1 MHTVVAK
8 EFAHRASGIRGD
20 VLQRRGLGRSRRHD
34 DGVFE
39 RAVILQCLDDL
50 GDGRAFLADRD
61 VNAIELDLFVG
72 AAAVLLL
79 VEDGVHRGCGLAG
92 LTIADDQLA
101 LPAPDR
107 HQRVDGLEP
116 GLHRLMHRTARH
128 DPGRLDVH
136 ARPGNVGQRALAVD
150 RFAERID
157 DAPEEAASDRHID
170 DCVGAFDGVAFADV
184 AVVAK
189 HDDPDIVAFE
199 IEGQALLAIRKL
211 DQLARLNLVEAVD
224 AGDAVADRQYLTDLR
239 DVRLGAEIGDLLFE
253 DRRNLRRANFHK
265 NPFRIRP
272 GTTPEVPSPPR
283 KRGSRACPWLEQG
296 AGGARAS
303 RFWIPAFA
311 GMTN

>member
-1 MHTVVAK
+1 MHAVVAK
-8 EFAHRASGIRGD
+8 EFAHRTSGIRGD
-20 VLQRRGLGRSRRHD
+20 VLEGRRLGGSGGHD
-34 DGVFE
+34 DRVVE
-39 RAVILQCLDDL
+39 RAVILQRLDYL
-50 GDGRAFLADRD
+50 GDGRTFLTDRD
-61 VNAIELDLFVG
+61 VYTIELHLFVS
-72 AAAVLLL
+72 AAVVLLL
-79 VEDGVHRGCGLAG
+79 VQDSVDRDGSLAG
-92 LTIADDQLA
+92 LTIPDDQLA
-101 LPAPDR
+101 LAAPDR

-116 GLHRLMHRTARH
+116 GLHRLVHRTARH

-224 AGDAVADRQYLTDLR
+224 AGDAVA
-239 DVRLGAEIGDLLFE
+239 
-253 DRRNLRRANFHK
+253 
-265 NPFRIRP
+265 
-272 GTTPEVPSPPR
+272 
-283 KRGSRACPWLEQG
+283 
-296 AGGARAS
+296 
-303 RFWIPAFA
+303 
-311 GMTN
+311 